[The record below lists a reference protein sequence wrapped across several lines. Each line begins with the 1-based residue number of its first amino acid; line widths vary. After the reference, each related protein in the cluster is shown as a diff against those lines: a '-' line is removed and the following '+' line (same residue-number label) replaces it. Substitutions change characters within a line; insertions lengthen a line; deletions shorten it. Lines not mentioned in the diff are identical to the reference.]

1 MNIAMFDTMQNRF
14 AQRLCRLH
22 DADFHPKSGVF
33 NVDELA
39 AEIEGEVDATE
50 ATTDII
56 VRHIPREDRRLRE
69 VMVSI
74 NHVLADC
81 PSPLL
86 FGNSFTSDNIR
97 VARYELIAVLMT
109 QSGFT
114 TRLLADNTPVNRFE
128 RWKFQPTS
136 TFFSSRRVTQ
146 LNEQFISCFARRLV
160 CFYGVITDVRIPNR
174 ELRDNFARS
183 NSGMTTEHLFQKELG
198 MAAFNAWT
206 V

>member
-1 MNIAMFDTMQNRF
+1 MNATMFDTMRNRF
-14 AQRLCRLH
+14 AQRLCRLRE
-22 DADFHPKSGVF
+22 ADFHPKSGVF

-39 AEIEGEVDATE
+39 AEIEGKVDGTE
-50 ATTDII
+50 DTTDII

-86 FGNSFTSDNIR
+86 FGDTFTSDDIR
-97 VARYELIAVLMT
+97 VARYELIAALMT
-109 QSGFT
+109 QSGFL
-114 TRLLADNTPVNRFE
+114 TRLLADSTPLNRFE
-128 RWKFQPTS
+128 RWKFPPAS
-136 TFFSSRRVTQ
+136 AFFSARRVAH

-160 CFYGVITDVRIPNR
+160 CFYGAITDVRVPNR

-183 NSGMTTEHLFQKELG
+183 NSGMTTEHLLQKELG